1 MNTSILYSV
10 NELLNYFGYTK
21 CRIYYSGGA
30 SNNECKN
37 ADLDLAMGYQDLDPM
52 LLVVIAQLF
61 ANEVALNLSSSQ
73 LNAYG
78 NWLQMIGQT
87 MQLFLSQQQYEE
99 AGPGRYY
106 SKDYKNVANPFCINP
121 IYPFNNIGNSN
132 KRNNKKKNNKFHK

>member
-21 CRIYYSGGA
+21 CRIDYSGGQ

-52 LLVVIAQLF
+52 LLVVVAQLF
-61 ANEVALNLSSSQ
+61 ANEMALTLTSNQ

-106 SKDYKNVANPFCINP
+106 NTAYKNAANPFCINP
-121 IYPFNNIGNSN
+121 IFAFNGNN
-132 KRNNKKKNNKFHK
+132 EWYKRKRNN